1 MVVLSGGSQAVPVL
15 PRGTPCSPTSVSKA
29 SFPMRLDR
37 PRCAFRARV
46 AATLLQLARAGCV
59 WGSWLALAAAE
70 APDTAAAPTKV
81 DSPVVDYSRQIRPIL
96 SNNCFKCHGPD
107 EKERQGGLRL
117 DLRDD
122 ALKPT
127 TSGAT
132 AIVPGKP
139 DASALVT
146 RITAAADDEL
156 MPPPGSNKRLSPQEI
171 ELLRKWID
179 QGANYTLHWS
189 YVKPLRPAL
198 PRVQDEN
205 WPRTGIDRFILH
217 RLEHSALKPAPEADR
232 VTLIRRL
239 SLDLTGLP
247 PTLEEVDQFIDDA
260 NPDAY
265 GKVVDRLLASP
276 HFGERMAQD
285 WLDLSRYGDTNGYEN
300 DSDRSIWKYRD
311 WVIKAFNQNLPF
323 DQFTIEQIAGDL
335 IPNATPEQ
343 RTATGFSRNVTY
355 NEEGGADPDEYL
367 VKYAVDRANTTATA
381 YLGTTMACAECHDHK
396 YDPFSQKDFY
406 SLLAFF
412 NSVEGERGAQGHD
425 VPLPPLLTFATAE
438 QAAAQEHIR
447 TQLTELDAR
456 IQQALA
462 IVKLEDSSSIELA
475 TSAKPDT
482 GVAEL
487 REHDWIDDALP
498 IGAAPEGNEAE
509 KSWQWGEAP
518 GQPVFSG
525 KLSHAR
531 TAKGASQHYFTGA
544 THGLRI
550 GDAEKLFAYVFL
562 DPRDP
567 PKTLMLQFNDGSW
580 EHRAYWGENLV
591 TWGVEGTASRLP
603 MGPLPTVGGWVRLE
617 IESRAIGLMPGSVV
631 HGMAFTQVDGGVL
644 WDKAGLLTRTAQA
657 PLPQESLGAWE
668 EFELA
673 SPNPPS
679 KLPKPIL
686 DILQT
691 ARDKRTDAQ
700 QAELRNHFVRFV
712 YSKTRDTFEPLNKQ
726 YDDLKAQETKL
737 AGAIPTTM
745 VMTEMPQRRPAFV
758 LMRGNYQTPGEE
770 VTPNVPSI
778 LPPLAADKPANRLG
792 LAHWLVDPENP
803 LTARVTVNRFWKQFF
818 GTGLVKTLEDFGSQ
832 GEFPSHPELLDW
844 LAVEFTRPSAP
855 AGATPGAESRAPSAW
870 DVKRLVKLI
879 VTSAVYRQS
888 SNPQGGP
895 AEIDPYNRLLSR
907 GARFRLSAEA
917 VRDNALAISGLLNRE
932 LGGKSVYPYQP
943 ADYYADKGRWKWLQS
958 SGPELY
964 RRGLYTF
971 WRRTTFYPSFQVF
984 DAPTREFCTVDRPRT
999 NTPLQALVTLNDPV
1013 FVEAARV
1020 FAERIM
1026 REGGEGTTQK
1036 LTHAF
1041 RLCAARVPRDKELEV
1056 LQRLYAEHLA
1066 TYQAD
1071 ATAALALVSNG
1082 AARRPENLPVAEL
1095 AAWTAIGNMLL
1106 NLDET
1111 ITRE

>member
-1 MVVLSGGSQAVPVL
+1 
-15 PRGTPCSPTSVSKA
+15 
-29 SFPMRLDR
+29 MRLDR

-46 AATLLQLARAGCV
+46 AATVWHLARAGFV
-59 WGSWLALAAAE
+59 WGSWLALAVAAE
-70 APDTAAAPTKV
+70 APDTAAP
-81 DSPVVDYSRQIRPIL
+81 PVVDYSRQIRPIL

-127 TSGAT
+127 TSGAI
-132 AIVPGKP
+132 AVVPGKP
-139 DASALVT
+139 DASALLA
-146 RITAAADDEL
+146 RITAVADDEL
-156 MPPPGSNKRLSPQEI
+156 MPPPGSNQRLSPREI
-171 ELLRKWID
+171 ELLRQWID
-179 QGANYTLHWS
+179 QGADYKLHWS
-189 YVKPLRPAL
+189 YATPRRPAL
-198 PRVQDEN
+198 PQVTDRN
-205 WPRTGIDRFILH
+205 WARTGIDHFILQ
-217 RLEHSALKPAPEADR
+217 RLERSGLKPAPEADL

-247 PTLEEVDQFIDDA
+247 PTLEEVDQFVEDA
-260 NPDAY
+260 GPDAY
-265 GKVVDRLLASP
+265 QKVVDRLLASP
-276 HFGERMAQD
+276 HFGEQMAQD
-285 WLDLSRYGDTNGYEN
+285 WLDLARYGDTNGYEN
-300 DSDRSIWKYRD
+300 DSDRSIWKYRE
-311 WVIKAFNQNLPF
+311 WVIKAFNRNTPF

-335 IPNATPEQ
+335 LPGATPEQ

-355 NEEGGADPDEYL
+355 NEEGGADPEEYL

-396 YDPFSQKDFY
+396 YDPFSQRDYY

-412 NSVEGERGAQGHD
+412 NSVEGEKGAQGHD
-425 VPLPPLLTFATAE
+425 VPLPPLLAFATPE
-438 QAAAQEHIR
+438 QAADQER
-447 TQLTELDAR
+447 VKTQLAELDAR
-456 IQQALA
+456 IQQELA
-462 IVKLEDSSSIELA
+462 QVKLEEAPSAEFA
-475 TSAKPDT
+475 PSAKQCAVP
-482 GVAEL
+482 AEL
-487 REHDWIDDALP
+487 REHVWIDDALP
-498 IGAAPEGNEAE
+498 SGAAPQGNESE
-509 KSWQWGEAP
+509 KSWQWGEPP
-518 GQPVFSG
+518 GQPVSSG
-525 KLSHAR
+525 RLSHGR
-531 TAKGASQHYFTGA
+531 TAKGMSQHYFTGA
-544 THGLRI
+544 THGLRV

-591 TWGVEGTASRLP
+591 SWGVDRTASRRP

-617 IESRAIGLMPGSVV
+617 IESQAIGLAPGSVV
-631 HGMAFTQVDGGVL
+631 HGMAFTQVDGKVF
-644 WDKAGLLTRTAQA
+644 WDKTGLLTRTAQA

-668 EFELA
+668 EFELGP
-673 SPNPPS
+673 PNPTS
-679 KLPKPIL
+679 KLPKPVL
-686 DILQT
+686 DVLQT
-691 ARDKRTDAQ
+691 ARDQRTDAQ
-700 QAELRNHFVRFV
+700 QAELRNHFVRYV
-712 YSKTRDTFEPLNKQ
+712 YSKARETFDPINKQ
-726 YDDLKAQETKL
+726 YEDLKTQEAKL

-745 VMTEMPQRRPAFV
+745 VMSEMAQRRPAFV
-758 LMRGNYQTPGEE
+758 LVRGNYQTPGEE
-770 VTPNVPSI
+770 VTPNVPTI
-778 LPPLAADKPANRLG
+778 LPPLAAGKPANRLG
-792 LAHWLVDPENP
+792 LAYWLVDPENP

-844 LAVEFTRPSAP
+844 LAVEFMQPS
-855 AGATPGAESRAPSAW
+855 AGATPGAAESNAPAAW

-895 AEIDPYNRLLSR
+895 VETDPDNRLLAR
-907 GARFRLSAEA
+907 GARFRMSAEA

-943 ADYYADKGRWKWLQS
+943 ADYYADKGRWKWSQS
-958 SGPELY
+958 SGPDLY

-1020 FAERIM
+1020 FAQRIIQ
-1026 REGGEGTTQK
+1026 EGGESASQK
-1036 LTHAF
+1036 LSFAF
-1041 RLCAARVPRDKELEV
+1041 RLCVARAPRDKELEV
-1056 LQRLYAEHLA
+1056 LQRLYDEHLA

-1071 ATAALALVSNG
+1071 AAASLALVSNG

-1095 AAWTAIGNMLL
+1095 AAWTAMGNVLL